1 MNRICAAL
9 LPLLLLTFPAPIAR
23 GQDAKAVSSTFRLD
37 SLDGLEVLNA
47 KAEVATYEGRHA
59 VRLLNRAE
67 VVASGAAT
75 REETIAILKGSD
87 FKDGTIEAEIAGIPR
102 EGAPADVR
110 GFIGIA
116 FRVQPDKSHYECIY
130 IRATNGRADDQLR
143 RNHSAQY
150 VSSPDFPWQR
160 LRKEN
165 PGVYESYVD
174 LEAGAW
180 TRIKIV
186 VSGTKAKLYVNGAEQ
201 PCLIVNDLKLGERRG
216 QIALWV
222 GTDTDAHFSNLTVR

>member
-1 MNRICAAL
+1 VNRNCAAL
-9 LPLLLLTFPAPIAR
+9 LPLLLCTLPAPIAR
-23 GQDAKAVSSTFRLD
+23 GQDAKVSSSRFQLD
-37 SLDGLEVLNA
+37 SLDDLEVLNA
-47 KAEVATYEGRHA
+47 KAEVATHEGRHA

-67 VVASGAAT
+67 VVASGAAN
-75 REETIAILKGSD
+75 RGETIAILKGSD
-87 FKDGTIEAEIAGIPR
+87 FKDGTIEAEIAGMPR

-116 FRVQPDKSHYECIY
+116 FRVQPDKFHYECVY
-130 IRATNGRADDQLR
+130 IRAANGRADDQLR

-160 LRKEN
+160 RRKEN
-165 PGVYESYVD
+165 PGEYESYVD

-180 TRIKIV
+180 TGIKIV
-186 VSGTKAKLYVNGAEQ
+186 VSRTNTKLFVNGAEQ
-201 PCLIVNDLKLGERRG
+201 PCLIVNGLQLGERRG

-222 GTDTDAHFSNLTVR
+222 GTYTDGYFSNLTVR